1 MAENTDIQ
9 PSSNEPVL
17 LHHKK
22 CRNTWLYTGNNP
34 FVACCSF
41 CKSSIRIKKNR
52 VTKFVIQ
59 VPQDKIVGDDHQA
72 VVQVSRREQL
82 ADDGINH
89 LEPTGKRG
97 VLNDNRHRS

>member
-1 MAENTDIQ
+1 MAGINIHTY
-9 PSSNEPVL
+9 PSCLGPIL
-17 LHHKK
+17 LRHKR
-22 CRNTWLYTGNNP
+22 CNNTWLYTGKNP
-34 FVACCSF
+34 FIATCSF
-41 CKSSIRIKKNR
+41 CKGSVAIKKNTI
-52 VTKFVIQ
+52 TKAQ
-59 VPQDKIVGDDHQA
+59 VPQNEKGDYHQQA